1 MLICRCPRCMCDLS
15 GYERDVPPICGYGM
29 DESWAEYKHGLCPLC
44 GFDIEGTEQPAE
56 ALPRNTIL
64 HGKYLIGNVLGQG
77 GFGITYI
84 GFDLSLEIKV
94 AIKEYY
100 PAGAASRREGQ
111 SSLVWNRS
119 NMSQTFRQSAYDD
132 FLKEARKMAKMDQIP
147 SIVRVRE
154 TFLEN
159 ETAYIVMDF
168 VEGETLKARLKRDGV
183 MKFSD
188 CITLLRPMMEDLE
201 KVHAQGLIHRDI
213 SPDNIMIQLDGK
225 VKLLDLGAA
234 KDLTLQKEGVSQLVT
249 KKGFSPFEQ
258 YRENGHIGPWT
269 DVYALCATIYYA
281 CYGRVV
287 SPALDRMEQDDLTF
301 DLPTKE
307 PLSQSATAA
316 LQKGLAI
323 RAQDRTQSVE
333 QLLIELKEA
342 SPEDSVGASKDNA
355 TAAAVS
361 TEGTCAEDKVQ
372 DIAKEGGEQNVNTVS
387 GLGKNDAEEKT
398 DHSRED
404 KLEYPITPAP
414 RRFPK
419 WMIPTVAAVLVC
431 AVAIGIYTLGSESDS
446 GEIPIAQ
453 QSTGDT
459 EEWGEPESEDV
470 MAESSAPSDTTEE
483 QDSQSTSSSTASS
496 VASSSTAS
504 SVASSSAVTQVQ
516 NLRYRDNA
524 EGKEGFYS
532 GQVVNG
538 IPSGKGK
545 IVYDNGSVY
554 DGDWVN
560 GVKSGHGRFILVD
573 GGSYEGELLNDL
585 PNGRGIMED
594 GLGNRYEGEFANGM
608 KNGQGTST
616 WADGSRYSGSWV
628 NDSASGYGVLSL
640 PSGDRYEGNFTNDQM
655 NGQGIFYFN
664 DGSKYEGAFVNGVI
678 SGYGVFTYT
687 NGDVY
692 EGNWSN
698 NMKNGQG
705 KMYYAKLNEQYEGNW
720 VDDERS
726 GYGVLT
732 SANGDRYEGNW
743 ESNFPNGEGTMTYAD
758 GKTITKIWSKE
769 QFMN

>member
-1 MLICRCPRCMCDLS
+1 MLIKRCPHCMADLKECDD
-15 GYERDVPPICGYGM
+15 GP
-29 DESWAEYKHGLCPLC
+29 CPFC
-44 GFDIEGTEQPAE
+44 GFDQDATPQPAE
-56 ALPRNTIL
+56 AMHRNTIL
-64 HGKYLIGNVLGQG
+64 HGKYLVGDVLGRG
-77 GFGITYI
+77 GFGITYV

-100 PAGAASRREGQ
+100 PTGAVSRREGQ

-159 ETAYIVMDF
+159 ETAYIVMDYI
-168 VEGETLKARLKRDGV
+168 EGETLKARLKRDGV

-188 CITLLRPMMEDLE
+188 CITLLRPMMEDLD

-213 SPDNIMIQLDGK
+213 SPDNIMIQPDGK

-234 KDLTLQKEGVSQLVT
+234 KDLTLQKEGVSRLVT

-258 YRENGHIGPWT
+258 YRENGRIGPWT

-372 DIAKEGGEQNVNTVS
+372 DIAKEVGEQNVNTVS

-414 RRFPK
+414 QRFPK

-431 AVAIGIYTLGSESDS
+431 AVAIGIYALGMGSDS
-446 GEIPIAQ
+446 GEIP
-453 QSTGDT
+453 T
-459 EEWGEPESEDV
+459 EQNTTLISSE
-470 MAESSAPSDTTEE
+470 ATSEAASSEVASEAA
-483 QDSQSTSSSTASS
+483 SSTA
-496 VASSSTAS
+496 VL
-504 SVASSSAVTQVQ
+504 SAVTQVEDFQ
-516 NLRYRDNA
+516 YKDNI
-524 EGKEGFYS
+524 GNGLYS
-532 GQVVNG
+532 GQVVDG
-538 IPSGKGK
+538 VPSGKGK
-545 IVYDNGSVY
+545 IVYDNGAVY
-554 DGDWVN
+554 DGEWVN
-560 GVKSGHGRFILVD
+560 GMKSGQGTITFAENDSIDRVSYTGSWKDDQWD
-573 GGSYEGELLNDL
+573 GYGTMTWKSGAIYEGEWSQ
-585 PNGRGIMED
+585 NG
-594 GLGNRYEGEFANGM
+594 F
-608 KNGQGTST
+608 NGQGTMTYPTGDVYVGNWVDSKRSGQGT
-616 WADGSRYSGSWV
+616 LTYANGNYYKGEWAD
-628 NDSASGYGVLSL
+628 NKKNGYGIYYWAEEKWA
-640 PSGDRYEGNFTNDQM
+640 GYRYEGQWVDDKR
-655 NGQGIFYFN
+655 NGQGIEYKP
-664 DGSKYEGAFVNGVI
+664 DGSINR
-678 SGYGVFTYT
+678 
-687 NGDVY
+687 
-692 EGNWSN
+692 
-698 NMKNGQG
+698 QG
-705 KMYYAKLNEQYEGNW
+705 EW
-720 VDDERS
+720 VDNDCI
-726 GYGVLT
+726 G
-732 SANGDRYEGNW
+732 
-743 ESNFPNGEGTMTYAD
+743 
-758 GKTITKIWSKE
+758 
-769 QFMN
+769 